1 MATTPTTPSTTPTSP
16 LSQIVLHK
24 DDLND
29 ESLSLLNQILTN
41 HNQLINYLLGHAGE
55 ISLNNH
61 LNLNGKRIKGVG
73 PATDPTD
80 VVSQSFANSN
90 YGAAAL
96 QPAFDALGKN
106 VMQTYRQL
114 SNQNQR
120 ERFSSFLNNIV
131 NTSPTTNTSIVVFGA
146 PSGGFVPVT
155 ITGGLHQFVDGSQE
169 PYAAFNDSLPLA
181 TGYNISG
188 SLSRSG
194 GVVSGATTGA
204 NALTAGTTVAIV
216 GSADSS
222 FNGQFVLTSASS
234 PNFTYNQN
242 APNATSAGGTITFG
256 SVYMYL
262 RRTGQSVLFRV
273 GPFGADTWSNRLS
286 GSFDG
291 STLVAVVTVTGSAG
305 SDAASSAGATPPAQ
319 TGNVRIFGRL

>member
-1 MATTPTTPSTTPTSP
+1 MATAQSTTPTSP

-55 ISLNNH
+55 ITLNNH

-73 PATDPTD
+73 PAAAPTD
-80 VVSQSFANSN
+80 VVNQDFANSN

-96 QPAFDALGKN
+96 QPALESLGKN
-106 VMQTYRQL
+106 VMQTYRRL
-114 SNQNQR
+114 SDKNQR
-120 ERFSSFLNNIV
+120 EKFSSFLNNIAS
-131 NTSPTTNTSIVVFGA
+131 TSPTTNTSIVVFGS

-155 ITGGLHQFVDGSQE
+155 ITGGFHQFMDNSQQ
-169 PYAAFNDSLPLA
+169 PYATFNDSIPLA

-188 SLSRSG
+188 SLTRSG

-204 NALTAGTTVAIV
+204 NALVVGQTVSIVLTA
-216 GSADSS
+216 DPS
-222 FNGQFVLTSASS
+222 FDGQFVLATAVS

-242 APNATSAGGTITFG
+242 APNGTSVGGNITFG
-256 SVYMYL
+256 SIYYYV
-262 RRTGQSVLFRV
+262 RHTGQNVLSRV
-273 GPFGADTWSNRLS
+273 GPFAQDAWQNRLTA
-286 GSFDG
+286 SFDQ
-291 STLVAVVTVTGSAG
+291 STIVAVVAVTGSSGDNAN
-305 SDAASSAGATPPAQ
+305 SSAGATPPAQ
-319 TGNVRIFGRL
+319 TNNVRLFGRL